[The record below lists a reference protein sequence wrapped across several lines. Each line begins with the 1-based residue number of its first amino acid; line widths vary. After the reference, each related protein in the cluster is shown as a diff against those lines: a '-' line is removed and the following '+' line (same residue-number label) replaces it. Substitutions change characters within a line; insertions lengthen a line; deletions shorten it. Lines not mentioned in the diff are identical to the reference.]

1 MLKGTICSRF
11 LYRRVQK
18 ISLSI
23 YQFRNSSNDRNH
35 NAKFTVEDP
44 DDYMESE
51 KPMSIEHSQL
61 LFAHRSRG
69 ETFGQLVNEAINDR
83 NPLHSFR
90 VVSPEE
96 SVLGVDPRY
105 RDTQTGELLEAATS
119 KEARLHKETRWAK
132 VNHRRIYIPEGI
144 SDAIQNNMLFQ
155 YDPKILKQR
164 VADWYVTLN
173 ERGIKQKTESEE
185 EADLLIAGGFAQDYA
200 ISYQVINEFVTT
212 LGKKTFEKEIGSVL
226 ECGFGPGTGML
237 ALNEI
242 MGDEWN
248 PKVKDVLVNGQY
260 HMARRAKI
268 LLSRQLNEYLPRSD
282 DVEDH
287 NLENESGVTKD
298 TLKDVSKQ
306 DRMEVETGEVFL
318 TEEDELFENQE
329 PEEDEKYIGKVKT
342 KNIKIKSIIINSLR
356 PEERKYDLII
366 VQQQLLTDVDNF
378 PHEVDAKLEQY
389 IKRLNPNG
397 RLIIIERG
405 SPLGAE
411 TIGRARQF
419 VLRPENYEKEMGKI
433 PRPFK
438 SSIKQMYN
446 EIPVELSAEEKAAAM
461 KDIEPELIEAY
472 DIVEENEINQEE
484 KEPIHLSVLSPCSH
498 HGKCPLQYF
507 DPQVYLYGQIGKK
520 LKFCNFSVDV
530 HRPNYLLELKRGR
543 KLATQWSDSNS
554 GVGIKGLSKGGR
566 GREGSSDYETASFS
580 YLIVERSNKPTEEIE
595 QLRKDAEL
603 LPEREIGY
611 QSTVRGEYP
620 RILAPP
626 LKKKGFVI
634 MDVCAPSGHVE
645 KWHIS
650 KSVGKQEY
658 HDARKSEMG
667 DSWPLGKKSAIQ
679 SKKENTFYFAKV
691 EEKREN
697 LRNNKKK
704 DARRLKRQMAADY
717 KAAMET
723 DPKDFESELSKM
735 ARIDAYEFLTKPKE
749 EERLKDK
756 RKYKY

>member
-1 MLKGTICSRF
+1 MLRGGFLQQKLRINTLNTSRT
-11 LYRRVQK
+11 
-18 ISLSI
+18 LS
-23 YQFRNSSNDRNH
+23 QFRSFSKDSRKFT
-35 NAKFTVEDP
+35 KFTVEDP
-44 DDYMESE
+44 DDYPESE
-51 KPMSIEHSQL
+51 NPLSIDHSQL

-90 VVSPEE
+90 VVTPEE

-105 RDTQTGELLEAATS
+105 RDTKTGELLEAATS

-132 VNHRRIYIPEGI
+132 VNHMRVVIPDEI
-144 SDAIQNNMLFQ
+144 TNAIQNNMLFQ

-164 VADWYVTLN
+164 VAEWYVTLN
-173 ERGIKQKTESEE
+173 ERGVKQKTESEQ

-200 ISYQVINEFVTT
+200 ISHQVINEFITK
-212 LGKKTFEKEIGSVL
+212 LGKETFEKEIESVL
-226 ECGFGPGTGML
+226 EVGFGPGTGMI

-242 MGDEWN
+242 MGDQWN

-268 LLSRQLNEYLPRSD
+268 LLSRQANEYFPRSD
-282 DVEDH
+282 EVESHD
-287 NLENESGVTKD
+287 LENASGVTKD
-298 TLKDVSKQ
+298 SVDDSLKEDIIETNDISQ
-306 DRMEVETGEVFL
+306 LMEDDFLEEVEEK
-318 TEEDELFENQE
+318 EDV
-329 PEEDEKYIGKVKT
+329 YIGKVKT
-342 KNIKIKSIIINSLR
+342 KNIKIKSIIMNSIR
-356 PEERKYDLII
+356 PEDKKYDLII
-366 VQQQLLTDVDNF
+366 VQQQLLTDVENF

-389 IKRLNPNG
+389 IRRLNPNG
-397 RLIIIERG
+397 RLILIERG

-411 TIGRARQF
+411 TIGRARQL

-433 PRPFK
+433 PRAFK
-438 SSIKQMYN
+438 SSIKQMRN
-446 EIPVELSAEEKAAAM
+446 ETPIELSEEEKKAAM
-461 KDIEPELIEAY
+461 KGIEPELLAEY
-472 DIVEENEINQEE
+472 DVVEENEISETE

-530 HRPNYLLELKRGR
+530 HRPKYLLELKRGR

-580 YLIVERSNKPTEEIE
+580 YLIVERSNKPTEEID
-595 QLRKDAEL
+595 QMRLQAES

-611 QSTVRGEYP
+611 QSTERGEYP

-626 LKKKGFVI
+626 LKKKGFVV

-645 KWHIS
+645 KWHVS

-667 DSWPLGKKSAIQ
+667 DSWPLGKKSAVQ

-691 EEKREN
+691 EEKAEN
-697 LRNNKKK
+697 LRNKKK
-704 DARRLKRQMAADY
+704 RDARRLKRQMAADY
-717 KAAMET
+717 KSAMET
-723 DPKDFESELSKM
+723 DPKDFEGELSKM

-749 EERLKDK
+749 EERLKEK